1 MDLNTF
7 DEFQSATDILLVV
20 AQNVSLFPAS
30 VVFGR
35 IRWFELILYI
45 SNKPVLQGV
54 REYLLLLV
62 WSWLLG
68 SFDG

>member
-30 VVFGR
+30 VVFGG

-62 WSWLLG
+62 WMWLLG

>member
-35 IRWFELILYI
+35 IR
-45 SNKPVLQGV
+45 
-54 REYLLLLV
+54 
-62 WSWLLG
+62 
-68 SFDG
+68 